1 MINLA
6 TNIVALFFSVWA
18 PLANTSYISGPI
30 LGKDACIEEA
40 RLPDSPDLQSTQVK
54 SAPEIEARS
63 FAVLTDEG
71 HIWLAEKN
79 STNRQAIASITK
91 LMTALVFLDHNPG
104 WEVDYTIKREDLVNG
119 GRVHLYLGDTVSL
132 RDLFNSALVASD
144 NGSALA
150 LARATGLS
158 DEDFV
163 AAMNSKAR
171 SLGLL
176 QTSFADPI
184 GLSNANISNA
194 KDVARLA
201 QVALNQVDIAEAVI
215 RANYRFNT
223 KQGREKFL
231 ESTDWLLD
239 NNENRSGNKNFE
251 ALGGK
256 TGYTEA
262 AGYSFVSRFKDD
274 EGRSIIVVV
283 LDSGSRNER
292 FLQSRQLAEWAFN
305 YCQW

>member
-18 PLANTSYISGPI
+18 PLANTSYVSGPI

-40 RLPDSPDLQSTQVK
+40 RLPDSPDLEITQAK
-54 SAPEIEARS
+54 PAPEIEARS

-71 HIWLAEKN
+71 HIWLSEKN

-104 WEVDYTIKREDLVNG
+104 WEEEYTIKREDLVAG
-119 GRVHLYLGDTVSL
+119 GRVHLYLGDTINL

-144 NGSALA
+144 NGAALA

-158 DEDFV
+158 DEDFI
-163 AAMNSKAR
+163 AAMNAKAR
-171 SLGLL
+171 SLGLI

-184 GLSNANISNA
+184 GLSDSNISNA

-201 QVALNQVDIAEAVI
+201 QVALNQTDIAQAVI
-215 RANYRFNT
+215 RTNYRFST

-239 NNENRSGNKNFE
+239 NNGSGDKNFE

-305 YCQW
+305 YCRW

>member
-6 TNIVALFFSVWA
+6 TNIVALFFSIWV
-18 PLANTSYISGPI
+18 PLANTSYVSGPI
-30 LGKDACIEEA
+30 LGTNACTEEA
-40 RLPDSPDLQSTQVK
+40 RLPESPNIQVVQAK
-54 SAPEIEARS
+54 PAPEIEARS

-71 HIWLAEKN
+71 NIWLSEKN
-79 STNRQAIASITK
+79 SSDRQAIASITK

-104 WEVDYTIKREDLVNG
+104 WQEEYTVKREDLVDG

-144 NGSALA
+144 NGSALS
-150 LARATGLS
+150 LARSTGLS
-158 DEDFV
+158 DEEFV
-163 AAMNSKAR
+163 VEMNNKAR
-171 SLGLL
+171 ALGLL
-176 QTSFADPI
+176 QTNFTDPI
-184 GLSNANISNA
+184 GLSNNNISNA

-201 QVALNQVDIAEAVI
+201 QTALNQADIAEAAI
-215 RANYRFNT
+215 KTNYRFIT
-223 KQGREKFL
+223 KQGREKYL

-239 NNENRSGNKNFE
+239 NGENNNNFA

-262 AGYSFVSRFKDD
+262 AGYSFVSRFRDN

-283 LDSGSRNER
+283 LDSGGRNER
-292 FLQSRQLAEWAFN
+292 FLQSRQLAAWAFN

>member
-1 MINLA
+1 MISLA

-18 PLANTSYISGPI
+18 PLANTSYLSGPI
-30 LGKDACIEEA
+30 RGADACTEEV
-40 RLPDSPDLQSTQVK
+40 RLPDNPDLQVIQHK
-54 SAPEIEARS
+54 PAPTIEARS

-71 HIWLAEKN
+71 GIWLSEKN

-104 WEVDYTIKREDLVNG
+104 WEENYTIKREDLVTG
-119 GRVHLYLGDTVSL
+119 GRVHLYLGDTVNL

-158 DEDFV
+158 DDEFV
-163 AAMNSKAR
+163 LAMNRKSR
-171 SLGLL
+171 NLGLL
-176 QTSFADPI
+176 QTNFADPI
-184 GLSNANISNA
+184 GLSNNNISSA

-201 QVALNQVDIAEAVI
+201 QVSLNQKDISGAVI
-215 RANYRFNT
+215 KPNYRFVT
-223 KQGREKFL
+223 KEGREKFL

-239 NNENRSGNKNFE
+239 DSENKDFE

-262 AGYSFVSRFKDD
+262 AGYSFVSRFKDR
-274 EGRSIIVVV
+274 EGRSVIVVV
-283 LDSGSRNER
+283 LDSGGRNER
-292 FLQSRQLAEWAFN
+292 FLQSRELAAWAFN